1 MDGYGTTAE
10 IRRREGLNNHTWIIA
25 MTANA
30 MGGDRENVPPPA
42 WTIT

>member
-1 MDGYGTTAE
+1 MDGCETTAE
-10 IRRREGLNNHTWIIA
+10 IRRREGLNNHTGIIA

-30 MGGDRENVPPPA
+30 MGGDREKFSPPA